1 MPIALPLTV
10 LLAIVSSSKVK
21 GLPMKKLTL
30 SFLSAAVFL
39 VTTLVASAQSG
50 GPYDLSWYTIDGGG
64 GTSSGG
70 SYTLSGT
77 IGQPDAGGPM
87 VGGSYS
93 LTGGFWSIVSAIQTP
108 GAPFLTV
115 TRNANG
121 SVSIS
126 WAQPAEGFLLDQSG
140 VLATP
145 ASAIPWSQ
153 VGFPYQTN
161 GGNISITV
169 PAPAGNRYYR
179 LRKP

>member
-1 MPIALPLTV
+1 M
-10 LLAIVSSSKVK
+10 K
-21 GLPMKKLTL
+21 GLLMRNPALLVFSFALFVFSTL
-30 SFLSAAVFL
+30 H
-39 VTTLVASAQSG
+39 VAGQSG

-70 SYTLSGT
+70 PYTLSGT
-77 IGQPDAGGPM
+77 IGQPDAGGPLA
-87 VGGSYS
+87 GGSYT

-115 TRNANG
+115 TRNPVTGA
-121 SVSIS
+121 VSIS
-126 WAQPAEGFLLDQSG
+126 WPQPADGYLLDQ
-140 VLATP
+140 VTTLPLPPTT
-145 ASAIPWSQ
+145 IPWSQ

-161 GGNISITV
+161 SGVISITV